1 MTELERIKR
10 VIYEKNNLELKNEWL
25 KLCIQEIK
33 NRGRST
39 DNELEEKVWNQ
50 VLNVQLSACSNPSIK
65 FENDENG
72 VSKPIIPKEGVL
84 LEVVDVMDVGVS
96 NYRLW
101 EEIKS
106 RIEEKKRIEQ
116 ISLIQNMEAR
126 SRLMDAHQ
134 LRLNNLENSDD
145 FDEIEEEEIENAFNK
160 TGGNKNKDYQSNDYT
175 EKLSKVNGLS
185 RGMLKLLL
193 TDGSTVLSAIELNR
207 VSHIDVEL
215 PLGTK
220 VFLKRLNLLPPQ
232 NILVLDNNLVVIGG
246 KPACYSKL
254 TLYNRLCVLLGKPV
268 DLEPENT
275 SENINITRDN
285 NSTDMIGQEI
295 VDISDIDMD
304 FSDIEY

>member
-1 MTELERIKR
+1 
-10 VIYEKNNLELKNEWL
+10 
-25 KLCIQEIK
+25 
-33 NRGRST
+33 
-39 DNELEEKVWNQ
+39 
-50 VLNVQLSACSNPSIK
+50 
-65 FENDENG
+65 
-72 VSKPIIPKEGVL
+72 
-84 LEVVDVMDVGVS
+84 
-96 NYRLW
+96 
-101 EEIKS
+101 
-106 RIEEKKRIEQ
+106 
-116 ISLIQNMEAR
+116 MEAR

-254 TLYNRLCVLLGKPV
+254 TLYNRLKPV